1 MIILREITSKD
12 RESTKG
18 KMLTLGKLSRE
29 EEVMFEQA

>member
-1 MIILREITSKD
+1 MIILREVTPKD
-12 RESTKG
+12 RKSTKD